1 MKKIAV
7 IILNYN
13 GEDYLRKF
21 LPSVI
26 QYSNEADIIVAD
38 NGSKDDSITVLQ
50 KEFPTVKTI
59 IFKKN
64 HGFAGGYNKAIDQVS
79 HEYIVLLN
87 SDVQVTE
94 NWLNPMLS
102 YLEKNKEVAAAQ
114 PKILSYHEQSLFE
127 YAGAAGGYID
137 KYGYPY
143 CRGRILNFREKDQ
156 NQYNSIEDIFWA
168 SGCALFIRRDVYIQ
182 EGGLDS
188 DFFAHQEEI
197 DLCWRLKAR
206 NYRIVCIPQSIIYH
220 VGAGTLDYESPFKTF
235 LNFRNN
241 ALMLYKNLPSKGK
254 NRIMFI
260 RYILDMMASIHLLF
274 QGKYKNSWQ
283 VIKARIAYIK
293 LKPHFKS
300 KRILNQEKLVHK
312 TINEQ
317 LSRSILTEYY
327 LKRHKKYSDI
337 GENN

>member
-7 IILNYN
+7 IILNFN

-26 QYSNEADIIVAD
+26 KNSNEADIIVAD
-38 NGSKDDSITVLQ
+38 NGSKDGSIDLL
-50 KEFPTVKTI
+50 KDKFPTVKTI

-64 HGFAGGYNKAIDQVS
+64 YGFAGGYNKAIDQVS

-87 SDVQVTE
+87 SDVQVTPD
-94 NWLNPMLS
+94 WLVPMYS
-102 YLEKNKEVAAAQ
+102 YLDCHKNVAAAQ
-114 PKILSYHEQSLFE
+114 PKIMSFHNQSLFE

-143 CRGRILNFREKDQ
+143 CRGRILSLREKDH

-168 SGCALFIRRDVYIQ
+168 SGCSLFIRRKVYIE
-182 EGGLDS
+182 EGGLDA

-206 NYRIVCIPQSIIYH
+206 NYRIVCIPQSTIYH

-241 ALMLYKNLPSKGK
+241 ALLLYKNLPSKGK
-254 NRIMFI
+254 HKIMFI
-260 RYILDMMASIHLLF
+260 RYILDMMASLHLLF

-283 VIKARIAYIK
+283 VIKARIAYSK
-293 LKPHFKS
+293 MKAQFKD
-300 KRILNQEKLVHK
+300 KRLLNQEKAVISI
-312 TINEQ
+312 INEQ
-317 LSRSILTEYY
+317 LPRCILTEYY
-327 LKRHKKYSDI
+327 FKQHKKYSEINQDK
-337 GENN
+337 

>member
-1 MKKIAV
+1 MKQIAV

-13 GEDYLRKF
+13 GEKYLRQF

-26 QYSNEADIIVAD
+26 KYSKEADIIVAD
-38 NGSKDDSITVLQ
+38 NGSKDQSITLLK
-50 KEFPTVKTI
+50 KEFPTVKTL
-59 IFKKN
+59 IFDTN
-64 HGFAGGYNKAIDQVS
+64 YGFAGGYNKAINEVS
-79 HEYIVLLN
+79 NEYIVLLN

-102 YLEKNKEVAAAQ
+102 YLENNKEVAAAQ

-127 YAGAAGGYID
+127 YAGASGGYID

-168 SGCALFIRRDVYIQ
+168 SGCALFIRREVYIQ

-206 NYRIVCIPQSIIYH
+206 NYRIVCIPQSTIYH
-220 VGAGTLDYESPFKTF
+220 VGAGTLNYESPFKTF

-254 NRIMFI
+254 NKILFI
-260 RYILDMMASIHLLF
+260 RFILDMMACIHLLL

-283 VIKARIAYIK
+283 VIKARIAYNK
-293 LKPHFKS
+293 LKSQFKI
-300 KRILNQEKLVHK
+300 KRLENREKCV
-312 TINEQ
+312 TTQINEQ
-317 LSRSILTEYY
+317 LSRCILTEYY
-327 LKRHKKYSDI
+327 LKSHQRFSQIEQNK
-337 GENN
+337 